1 LNNPSTRFVARFAAP
16 LTSSA
21 VFLAFSLLFF
31 QQSKEL
37 YVIDEAEFPLV
48 ARAIAQTGR
57 PIYYRGEDLPA
68 NVGIWHPPLYPY
80 TLGAWEQVFGFSHV
94 AVRSFGFACALIAA
108 AFGLLII
115 RRLFDDPKGWLRAA
129 WLGIFLLHPYAI
141 QSALLPDIDS
151 TVLVASSMFALWA
164 LTEAVVAHRWT
175 PLVTSVIFG
184 VALGIN
190 ALAKLTTPIAL
201 IPLMIISLA
210 LSTRSFRWTL
220 VGTAL
225 FSAIAATL
233 FSAVWGFIAVVARVD
248 FGYPFSFTYQSLISR
263 SGSKSV
269 AQHIHDLWPGP
280 SVLFWL
286 TPLLLIAFI
295 VGMLAALRLARGMT
309 GQALL
314 LIGSFA
320 AMVFFAYNVITGP
333 PFGFPKY
340 YAPALGPMAIVAIAP
355 FGLPRGEFLAWRHPW
370 STRRFLVVAALV
382 VVIIDAGYL
391 ESARRSTH
399 TAYPEW
405 PLWLL
410 ISIGLV
416 FAVGL
421 SVLVRPLPAA
431 RSRFFFLGSL
441 AAATVLAVLVVTN
454 LSTDM
459 RQRSAPGS
467 VRYFPGER
475 DFSVTIAKLRALTLN
490 HASEEHAIL
499 ISAKDV
505 GYESG
510 IRYYEDDFYLGDPQ
524 RLGRL
529 LRSSPKMLMVTR
541 NDYDFSALV
550 WPNAFRLIR
559 RLAHPIWVSPSG
571 TFTIWKTDTRGKGHA

>member
-1 LNNPSTRFVARFAAP
+1 LNNSAIRLVSRFAAP
-16 LTSSA
+16 LTSGIILL
-21 VFLAFSLLFF
+21 VFSLLFF
-31 QQSKEL
+31 QQSREL
-37 YVIDEAEFPLV
+37 YVIDEAEYPLV
-48 ARAIAQTGR
+48 AKAIAQTGR

-68 NVGIWHPPLYPY
+68 NIGIWHPPLYPY
-80 TLGAWEQVFGFSHV
+80 ALGAWEQVFGFSHV

-108 AFGLLII
+108 TFGLIII
-115 RRLFDDPKGWLRAA
+115 RRLFGDSTGWLRTA

-151 TVLVASSMFALWA
+151 TVLVATSMFGLWV
-164 LTEAVVAHRWT
+164 LTEAVAARRWT
-175 PLVTSVIFG
+175 PIGTSLIFG

-201 IPLMIISLA
+201 IPLMIIALA
-210 LSTRSFRWTL
+210 LSTRSVRWTV
-220 VGTAL
+220 VGTAI
-225 FSAIAATL
+225 FSAVATVL

-248 FGYPFSFTYQSLISR
+248 FGYPFSFTYESVVSR

-269 AQHIHDLWPGP
+269 GQHIHALWPGP
-280 SVLFWL
+280 SVVFWL
-286 TPLLLIAFI
+286 TPLLLIAFV
-295 VGMLAALRLARGMT
+295 VGTLAALRVART
-309 GQALL
+309 GAGQSLL
-314 LIGSFA
+314 LIGAFA

-355 FGLPRGEFLAWRHPW
+355 FGLARGKFLAWRRPW
-370 STRRFLVVAALV
+370 SKLRVLLVAGSVAV
-382 VVIIDAGYL
+382 MVDVGYL
-391 ESARRSTH
+391 EYVRRSSH
-399 TAYPEW
+399 MEYPAW

-410 ISIGLV
+410 LTIGSV
-416 FAVGL
+416 IAVEIAF
-421 SVLVRPLPAA
+421 LVRPPST
-431 RSRFFFLGSL
+431 RSAFFRLASL
-441 AAATVLAVLVVTN
+441 AGVTLLAALVVTN
-454 LSTDM
+454 LSADM
-459 RQRSAPGS
+459 RQRSSPGS

-475 DFSVTIAKLRALTLN
+475 DFSITVAKLRALALDR
-490 HASEEHAIL
+490 ASEEHAIL

-510 IRYYEDDFYLGDPQ
+510 MRYYEDDFYLGDPQ

-529 LRSSPKMLMVTR
+529 LRSSPNMLMVTR

-550 WPNAFRLIR
+550 WPKAFRVIR

-571 TFTIWKTDTRGKGHA
+571 TFTIWKTDTRRTGHA